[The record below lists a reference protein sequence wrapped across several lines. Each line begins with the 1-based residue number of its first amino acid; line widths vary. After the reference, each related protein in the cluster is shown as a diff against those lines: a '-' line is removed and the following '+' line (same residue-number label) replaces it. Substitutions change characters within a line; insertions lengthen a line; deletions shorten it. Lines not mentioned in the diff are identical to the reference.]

1 MHTKRWFVSIALAA
15 LFIVAGA
22 LGPGAS
28 ADVRT
33 QADRQDQSAA
43 RQSQSDPGHPAAG
56 LGNDD
61 FFGGHQHGG
70 IEGHLP
76 PIQENVDLVS
86 KLKLTNNEDDVS
98 DVSALQAPNGKW
110 YAYVGDWG
118 AKCASGGVNVVD
130 ISDPSNPQ
138 KVRFLN
144 SSGSGYVTE
153 GLHALRIDTDEYTG
167 DILVISNEW
176 CRTMP
181 SAKQMPGGIT
191 IWDINNPES
200 PKLLVEAFGDFDLLQ
215 FPDGTWHLM
224 VSDWDAGWIDVD
236 VTDAHHPVI
245 VGDHYSE
252 PCDPLIP

>member
-15 LFIVAGA
+15 LFIAGA

-33 QADRQDQSAA
+33 QADRQDQAAA

-130 ISDPSNPQ
+130 ISVPTNP
-138 KVRFLN
+138 RRAAFIE
-144 SSGSGYVTE
+144 SPGFGYVTE
-153 GLHALRIDTDEYTG
+153 GVHALHLDTPSFEG

-176 CRTMP
+176 CRTSP
-181 SAKQMPGGIT
+181 NPANMPGGISL
-191 IWDINNPES
+191 WDI
-200 PKLLVEAFGDFDLLQ
+200 
-215 FPDGTWHLM
+215 T
-224 VSDWDAGWIDVD
+224 
-236 VTDAHHPVI
+236 
-245 VGDHYSE
+245 
-252 PCDPLIP
+252 